1 MVWLAPYDLGVSQ
14 RVFLRTL
21 PTDDIPGI
29 YRIEMHLQRISGDV
43 VSWQRLNTSFL
54 NVLRKRFLV
63 WRTIAPEVRE
73 EYLIEGEKLAQGTGA
88 EQLQVPDIS

>member
-1 MVWLAPYDLGVSQ
+1 M
-14 RVFLRTL
+14 FLRTL
-21 PTDDIPGI
+21 PTEDIPGI

-73 EYLIEGEKLAQGTGA
+73 EYLVEGEKLAQGTGA

>member
-1 MVWLAPYDLGVSQ
+1 M
-14 RVFLRTL
+14 
-21 PTDDIPGI
+21 I
-29 YRIEMHLQRISGDV
+29 
-43 VSWQRLNTSFL
+43 
-54 NVLRKRFLV
+54 RFLV